1 MFVGWVFT
9 ILLSHGLATVVSP
22 VDKVITM
29 LEDLQIQVINEGKAE
44 AKTYDKFACFCK
56 DLSAEKA
63 AEITSGQD
71 AVNDLS
77 AKIQNL
83 ESDRASLDSDVD
95 ELNKKILKLSSEIAE
110 AKATRKKEH
119 AHFLEVHAEISTA
132 LKNAMGAVKEIK
144 AKMSAVGGAF
154 LSTKD
159 GKRMVDQ
166 VKRAALTADSL
177 GLLSNS
183 RKGSK
188 VLSSLLQTAET
199 QPEEFAFQSDEILNM
214 VEDLVNDFKDA
225 KSNVESDEEEAVSVH
240 ETLVDN
246 KTKEMNDSNDMMMD
260 KKGRSGVKSNKI
272 GVATGDM
279 TAIQAV
285 LTDDQSYIKD
295 LTAKCELKSKE
306 WDQRSTMRQDELTAI
321 STAITIVSGKVKEKT
336 TEKTVRLVQMPK
348 VQKPVAE
355 VDDEE
360 VKDISEFLETEQ
372 ATNFLQLQKPR
383 HRMAQISAKMQAAD
397 ISQIEKA
404 LIAQGSPA
412 HDIRTKVVA
421 LLKARAME
429 LKSKTLEMLAS
440 KAAADPFV
448 KIKKL
453 IQELIERLLQEAADE
468 ANHKG
473 WCDKEFGKAKQKRDT
488 KAEAIKDLNTAMAE
502 NEAKRDKLK
511 EEIEILTI
519 ELGELNG
526 SLSKITKERSD
537 ESAENEATVSEA
549 EEGKEAV
556 EQAIDVL
563 SKFYKT
569 AAKAS
574 LVQEGTYESG
584 VDDDMPDTGFSGANK
599 GSQGAAAGILGMLDV
614 ILSDFE
620 RTISETEKAEKAAEK
635 EFLEFETTTKVSI
648 GTKTVAKENN
658 NSELAE
664 TETLLNDDKESM
676 TEEQDLLDSALKEL
690 IELQPA
696 CVETAMSYAERVAKR
711 EQEIEA
717 LKNALCVL
725 GMEGP
730 VQTESGCE
738 VTDSA

>member
-1 MFVGWVFT
+1 MFVGWAFVP
-9 ILLSHGLATVVSP
+9 LLSLALANEVSP

-56 DLSAEKA
+56 DLTAEKTS
-63 AEITSGQD
+63 EITAGQD
-71 AVNDLS
+71 AVSDLT
-77 AKIQNL
+77 AKIGELN
-83 ESDRASLDSDVD
+83 SDRASLDSEVE
-95 ELNKKILKLSSEIAE
+95 ELNTKILTLSKEIAD
-110 AKATRKKEH
+110 AKASRKKEH
-119 AHFLEVHAEISTA
+119 AHYLEVHAELSTA

-144 AKMSAVGGAF
+144 ARMSAVGGAF

-159 GKRMVDQ
+159 GKRIVDQ

-177 GLLSNS
+177 GFLSND
-183 RKGSK
+183 RKQSK
-188 VLSSLLQTAET
+188 VLSALLQTGATE
-199 QPEEFAFQSDEILNM
+199 PEEYAFQGDEILGM
-214 VEDLVNDFKDA
+214 VEDLVNDFKDT
-225 KSNVESDEEEAVSVH
+225 KEGVETDEEEAVSVH
-240 ETLVDN
+240 NTLVED
-246 KTKEMNDSNDMMMD
+246 KTKEMNDANDSMQD
-260 KKGRSGVKSNKI
+260 KKGRSGQKTSKVGTASADLT
-272 GVATGDM
+272 AT
-279 TAIQAV
+279 QAV
-285 LTDDQSYIKD
+285 LTDDMQYIKD

-306 WDQRSTMRQDELTAI
+306 WDQRSQMRQDELTAI

-336 TEKTVRLVQMPK
+336 TEKTVRLVQMPSAK
-348 VQKPVAE
+348 KPAQQ
-355 VDDEE
+355 VDNEE
-360 VKDISEFLETEQ
+360 VKDIQEFLETEQ

-383 HRMAQISAKMQAAD
+383 HRMAQISAKIQAAD
-397 ISQIEKA
+397 ISEVEKA
-404 LIAQGSPA
+404 LVAQGSPA
-412 HDIRTKVVA
+412 GAIRTKVVA
-421 LLKARAME
+421 LLKARAEE
-429 LKSKTLEMLAS
+429 LKSNTLAMLAS

-473 WCDKEFGKAKQKRDT
+473 WCDKEFGKAKQARNT
-488 KAEAIKDLNTAMAE
+488 KAEAIKDLNNAMAE
-502 NEAKRDKLK
+502 NEAKRDKLT
-511 EEIEILTI
+511 EEIQILTI
-519 ELGELNG
+519 ELAELND

-574 LVQEGTYESG
+574 LAQESTYESG
-584 VDDDMPDTGFSGANK
+584 VDDDMPDTGFKGANK

-620 RTISETEKAEKAAEK
+620 RTISETEKAEKAADK

-658 NSELAE
+658 KAELAE
-664 TETLLNDDKESM
+664 TEQLLREDKESM
-676 TEEQDLLDSALKEL
+676 EEEQELLDAAIHEL
-690 IELQPA
+690 QELQPA
-696 CVETAMSYAERVAKR
+696 CVQTAMSYEERVAKR
-711 EQEIEA
+711 EQEIES
-717 LKNALCVL
+717 LKQALCVL

-730 VQTESGCE
+730 VQTEQGCE
-738 VTDSA
+738 AVDA